1 MKRFFNLRTL
11 QLLFFIFITIDAAV
25 LIFTDSEL
33 FHMVATNDSVRLLT
47 MLMWFALLVEFVFI
61 LIDFTRDAHNRR
73 DIHDLSS
80 AVHSDPASGIANRY
94 SCDMIINMYL
104 DKPLPEDLGCM
115 MIDLFNVG
123 DINRDY
129 GHVAGNDLIRQFSQL
144 LLLSAGG
151 ECFVGRNGG
160 NRFLVIFE
168 DCTEEKID
176 TFLKNVE
183 EAVYDHNN
191 EKDAL
196 PIDCTYSLAFHEPA
210 DKDIYTITDLIALCN
225 RRLNVKN
232 HRLMKKL
239 SDASNTQEVPEKR
252 DEAKS
257 DKTDGKTIK

>member
-1 MKRFFNLRTL
+1 MKKFFNLKTL
-11 QLLFFIFITIDAAV
+11 QLIIFAVIAVDAAV

-33 FHMVATNDSVRLLT
+33 FHMIAVNSGVKYLT
-47 MLMWFALLVEFVFI
+47 MLFWLALVAEFVFT
-61 LIDFTRDAHNRR
+61 LIDFTKDAHNRR

-115 MIDLFNVG
+115 MIDLFNVS

-183 EAVYDHNN
+183 EAVTDHNK

-196 PIDCTYSLAFHEPA
+196 PIDCTYSLAFHEPK
-210 DKDIYTITDLIALCN
+210 DKNIYTITDLIALCN
-225 RRLNVKN
+225 RRLNHKN
-232 HRLMKKL
+232 KRLEKLQQNSKLRKKQ
-239 SDASNTQEVPEKR
+239 AQET
-252 DEAKS
+252 AQ
-257 DKTDGKTIK
+257 